1 MSLMSSLCLNRAVVV
16 VGEVAVVVVVVVVV
30 VSFVIDKPCFGS
42 YIGLQCAQFIFHQEY
57 KRFLVFTN
65 LLAKQVLHP

>member
-1 MSLMSSLCLNRAVVV
+1 MMSSLCLNRAVVV
-16 VGEVAVVVVVVVVV
+16 VGEVVVVVVVA
-30 VSFVIDKPCFGS
+30 SFAIDKPCFGS

>member
-1 MSLMSSLCLNRAVVV
+1 MSFRIYEPL
-16 VGEVAVVVVVVVVV
+16 
-30 VSFVIDKPCFGS
+30 FGS